1 MANNQNTMRDMK
13 RSILKAVRDSQK
25 TKQDAMDEYV
35 AARVNIKSLE
45 ERLEEAREKATLLRR
60 KAKDAGNTSA
70 ELKTADDLID
80 ARWTGRK
87 TGRRK
92 TGSPENAA
100 GTVNPE
106 REHPAMEENTQGGMP
121 GEPNRWEGGESLN
134 RPEPRPLPKPLR
146 VLCLFVAALLV
157 CSLGVIVANHQP
169 STAGDDHGSA
179 TDAKQESTGKR
190 KTVGPATVRRP
201 GGGGNPGS
209 RRLVSAH
216 HRVPR

>member
-80 ARWTGRK
+80 ARKAACRVSRTVGKAVNREPAGTASAAETAARPVPVRRRAPRVLAGRHRRQPPAVN
-87 TGRRK
+87 GRRRPRFRDGRE
-92 TGSPENAA
+92 TGVHGQKEN
-100 GTVNPE
+100 G
-106 REHPAMEENTQGGMP
+106 
-121 GEPNRWEGGESLN
+121 
-134 RPEPRPLPKPLR
+134 
-146 VLCLFVAALLV
+146 F
-157 CSLGVIVANHQP
+157 
-169 STAGDDHGSA
+169 
-179 TDAKQESTGKR
+179 
-190 KTVGPATVRRP
+190 GPATVRRP

>member
-45 ERLEEAREKATLLRR
+45 GRLEEAREKATLLRR

-80 ARWTGRK
+80 ARWTG
-87 TGRRK
+87 TEDGSAED
-92 TGSPENAA
+92 GSPENADP

-106 REHPAMEENTQGGMP
+106 REHPAMEENMQGGMP
-121 GEPNRWEGGESLN
+121 GEPNRWEGGSPYRSADLHGSPYRQS
-134 RPEPRPLPKPLR
+134 RPPGAGELPKPPGQIQ
-146 VLCLFVAALLV
+146 
-157 CSLGVIVANHQP
+157 SL
-169 STAGDDHGSA
+169 
-179 TDAKQESTGKR
+179 
-190 KTVGPATVRRP
+190 
-201 GGGGNPGS
+201 
-209 RRLVSAH
+209 
-216 HRVPR
+216 

>member
-80 ARWTGRK
+80 ARWD
-87 TGRRK
+87 
-92 TGSPENAA
+92 P

-121 GEPNRWEGGESLN
+121 GEPNRWEGGES
-134 RPEPRPLPKPLR
+134 
-146 VLCLFVAALLV
+146 
-157 CSLGVIVANHQP
+157 
-169 STAGDDHGSA
+169 
-179 TDAKQESTGKR
+179 
-190 KTVGPATVRRP
+190 
-201 GGGGNPGS
+201 
-209 RRLVSAH
+209 
-216 HRVPR
+216 